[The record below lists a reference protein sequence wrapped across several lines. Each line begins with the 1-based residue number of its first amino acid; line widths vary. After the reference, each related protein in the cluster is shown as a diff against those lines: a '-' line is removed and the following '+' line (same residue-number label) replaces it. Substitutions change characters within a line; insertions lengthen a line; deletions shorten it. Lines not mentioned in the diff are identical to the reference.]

1 MKLSLLS
8 ISLFLLCLSGC
19 GKAMFN
25 DEMVS
30 GICFI
35 PTERLVGS
43 WPSPFPPLSVEETGA
58 DWAVELQMG
67 KAFAKELDLFR
78 AITCF
83 KRAGFLSPPYSRIQE
98 IDFCLL
104 FAYYLG
110 GKYQEAILIL
120 ETGSISSVDRSFP
133 AFDTMVTALW
143 ECYHK
148 TGQCEKAD
156 AIFPLMQEGEQQA
169 ITTGEE
175 VLAITPPEPLQSC
188 YCDLRIPPAK
198 VRAMQAIVPGA
209 GYLYMGQTKSAI
221 TSFLLNGLFIWATV
235 ELFQHGHTAW
245 GIFTLSL
252 ESGWYFGG
260 INGAGLLA
268 KEYNSQV
275 YNTLG
280 KEYMM
285 KERLFPLLQIN
296 YGF

>member
-1 MKLSLLS
+1 MY
-8 ISLFLLCLSGC
+8 
-19 GKAMFN
+19 N
-25 DEMVS
+25 DEIVPS
-30 GICFI
+30 ICLI
-35 PTERLVGS
+35 PTERLVNS
-43 WPSPFPPLSVEETGA
+43 WPSPFPPLSPSEQKEP
-58 DWAVELQMG
+58 WAIELQMG
-67 KAFAKELDLFR
+67 KAFAQELDLFR

-83 KRAGFLSPPYSRIQE
+83 KRAGFLNPPISRIQE

-110 GKYQEAILIL
+110 GKYQEAVIIF
-120 ETGSISSVDRSFP
+120 ETGSISSVDRTFP
-133 AFDTMVTALW
+133 AFDTLVTTLR
-143 ECYHK
+143 ECYERI
-148 TGQCEKAD
+148 GQCEKAE
-156 AIFPLMQEGEQQA
+156 AILPLMSEPEQQA
-169 ITTGEE
+169 TEQGQQ
-175 VLAITPPEPLQSC
+175 VLTFNPPEPLKNC
-188 YCDLRIPPAK
+188 YCDLRISPNK
-198 VRAMQAIVPGA
+198 VRAMQAILPGA
-209 GYLYMGQTKSAI
+209 GYLYMGQTRSAI

-268 KEYNSQV
+268 KEHNQQV
-275 YNTLG
+275 YNVLG